1 MCLVLS
7 FSKLILYFS
16 KVHFSSSV
24 SSTTIFCKDPKK
36 RHFFQEVTVRTE
48 L

>member
-7 FSKLILYFS
+7 FSKLILYFY

-24 SSTTIFCKDPKK
+24 SSTIFCKDPKK